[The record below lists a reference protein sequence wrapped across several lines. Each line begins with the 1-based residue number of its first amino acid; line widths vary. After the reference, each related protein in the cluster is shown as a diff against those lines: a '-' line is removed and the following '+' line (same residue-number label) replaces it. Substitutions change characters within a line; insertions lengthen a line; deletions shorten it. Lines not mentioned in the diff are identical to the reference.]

1 MDVATLLKLASVHVT
16 TETGIRCARILGT
29 SKRETS
35 YFVLLQA
42 RIKSGLAPNNQTH
55 KFRKGFNE
63 HLLNLSQ
70 PHLMSGSE
78 VVARY
83 LENGKLA
90 VLRRQIKM
98 FLNINYADL
107 YSGALL

>member
-1 MDVATLLKLASVHVT
+1 
-16 TETGIRCARILGT
+16 
-29 SKRETS
+29 
-35 YFVLLQA
+35 
-42 RIKSGLAPNNQTH
+42 
-55 KFRKGFNE
+55 
-63 HLLNLSQ
+63 LNLSQ